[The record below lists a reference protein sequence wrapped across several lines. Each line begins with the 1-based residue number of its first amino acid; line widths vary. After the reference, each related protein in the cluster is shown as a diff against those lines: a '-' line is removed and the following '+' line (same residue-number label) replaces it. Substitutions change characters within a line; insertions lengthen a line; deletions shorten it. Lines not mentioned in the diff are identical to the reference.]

1 MYFYGFF
8 SICLIFDTKD
18 IQIIFPHFP
27 TFSWLP
33 NKIFGSI
40 QSNNL
45 SPLFLVQTL
54 SRPHE
59 RPTFR
64 YYHSHRSIDKNVG
77 RVHFCG
83 RPWSGGS
90 RNRSGRQ
97 KAKDREPC
105 LSAAISLSSFAPL
118 HWDRNCEPTNPSLQ
132 DGLIFTLFPL
142 FLFDPVSFLPNYD

>member
-45 SPLFLVQTL
+45 SPLFLQEQEWPTKSKRQRAVSECCDITFLFRSPSLRSQLRTHKPL
-54 SRPHE
+54 SARWLD
-59 RPTFR
+59 F
-64 YYHSHRSIDKNVG
+64 HSISP
-77 RVHFCG
+77 F
-83 RPWSGGS
+83 PL
-90 RNRSGRQ
+90 RSGLLCNGR
-97 KAKDREPC
+97 
-105 LSAAISLSSFAPL
+105 
-118 HWDRNCEPTNPSLQ
+118 
-132 DGLIFTLFPL
+132 
-142 FLFDPVSFLPNYD
+142 